1 MFGSNKFCCGW
12 VKAKVLE
19 MHRICVN
26 NRTKDNI
33 VAGEVIVEGLGWELY
48 VARCL
53 HTIHNIEESH
63 FCE

>member
-33 VAGEVIVEGLGWELY
+33 VAGEVIVEGLGWEKY
-48 VARCL
+48 VIGCF
-53 HTIHNIEESH
+53 HTIQ
-63 FCE
+63 